1 MILLRKA
8 QCSDANAIALL
19 HVASWRDTYRNVMS
33 LDFLENHAEDELI
46 SHWQHLLNQ
55 SSPDVSVFVAEKKGI
70 IQGFICVML
79 NKNAQ
84 WGTYINSLHV
94 SSELRGQGA
103 GKRLL
108 HHTAEWI
115 RRKDSESPLYLWVF
129 EDNVRAIHFYQKLGG
144 IITEHTVSDMPWSD
158 NAPVFRISWKN
169 ADILEKNTR

>member
-94 SSELRGQGA
+94 SSELRGQEQEKDCCIIQQNGYAERILNRRFTCGYLRITSGQSIFTRSWEGLSQSIQYQTCPGQIMLQCSESA
-103 GKRLL
+103 GK
-108 HHTAEWI
+108 
-115 RRKDSESPLYLWVF
+115 
-129 EDNVRAIHFYQKLGG
+129 
-144 IITEHTVSDMPWSD
+144 MP
-158 NAPVFRISWKN
+158 IY
-169 ADILEKNTR
+169 